1 MTDEET
7 GVPVEGAT
15 VNLNGCGVEMSN
27 ETNASGIA
35 AFEVNATSTGN
46 ITVTVSKT
54 GYNTWTKED
63 GIVVRS
69 ALMEGDVDMNGCV
82 DILDALLIAQYD
94 VGLITLNASQLK
106 CADTTDDGN
115 VDISDAMHIAQ
126 YTVDPDGSLGVLFKP
141 LWESPADDDMMK
153 PVPCT

>member
-1 MTDEET
+1 
-7 GVPVEGAT
+7 
-15 VNLNGCGVEMSN
+15 MSN
-27 ETNASGIA
+27 ETNASGIV

-54 GYNTWTKED
+54 GYNTWTIED

-82 DILDALLIAQYD
+82 NIVDALHIVQYT
-94 VGLITLNASQLK
+94 VKRITLNASQLK
-106 CADTTDDGN
+106 CADTIDDGN
-115 VDISDAMHIAQ
+115 VDISDALHIVQ
-126 YTVDPDGSLGVLFKP
+126 YTVDPDGSRGVLRRP

-153 PVPCT
+153 PVPCV